1 PELVAGLHEVWD
13 EVAEQD
19 DGQSH
24 DHPSLYVHDTKL
36 AGGRCTVGTVP
47 GVSRPRASPALEQ
60 AAGDL
65 LRDEREGAVVTP
77 VAVDVEVAAA
87 QALVAEAELLHHA
100 QTRRVLRPD
109 VDLQP
114 VQAELGEAV
123 VPGQGHGGG
132 CHAPTRDV

>member
-1 PELVAGLHEVWD
+1 VVLPRCGPPHRRPGGHDAQRPREAVLHARLPELVAGLHEVWD
-13 EVAEQD
+13 EAAEQD

-65 LRDEREGAVVTP
+65 LRDEREGAVVAP

-109 VDLQP
+109 
-114 VQAELGEAV
+114 
-123 VPGQGHGGG
+123 
-132 CHAPTRDV
+132 